1 MQHLHLHICR
11 PPTPTPH
18 AQHATPALVALH
30 PLNVAQHTLPA
41 LLWHAAAGDFALKH
55 ASWMVGSQYKPG
67 EVAKM
72 EWATVQQGPP
82 WAVDSWG
89 LGCMM
94 QVVNVHTR
102 AEGAGEGRGGG

>member
-1 MQHLHLHICR
+1 MRRCSANLDN
-11 PPTPTPH
+11 T
-18 AQHATPALVALH
+18 
-30 PLNVAQHTLPA
+30 
-41 LLWHAAAGDFALKH
+41 GEFALKH

-94 QVVNVHTR
+94 QVGTQRHL
-102 AEGAGEGRGGG
+102 